1 MAAGKFWNVSATNTR
16 TLERWVHNGTREECE
31 HLLAGKL
38 KEWGKAKANVEWSE
52 HEYSPA

>member
-1 MAAGKFWNVSATNTR
+1 MAATFWNVSATNTR

-38 KEWGKAKANVEWSE
+38 KEWGKSKAHVEWSE
-52 HEYSPA
+52 HAYSPA